1 MTRNQLRRNRKVWAR
16 CGAYGWTRAIVVK
29 VARKFVH
36 LRREDYNGN
45 MKRLP
50 SALEPRNPNEKDKP
64 AVLDAE
70 KSYDAEIAAGIV
82 AKEPAD
88 GAA

>member
-1 MTRNQLRRNRKVWAR
+1 MTRNQLRRNRKVWVR

-50 SALEPRNPNEKDKP
+50 SSLEPRNPSKKDKP
-64 AVLDAE
+64 SVEDAE
-70 KSYDAEIAAGIV
+70 KSYDAEIAAELSAQPQG
-82 AKEPAD
+82 E
-88 GAA
+88 